1 MLVEGFSQLLRDH
14 SQTINYLQLLLF
26 VLSFIL
32 QLLVK
37 NRYEIVQISHEINNK
52 KTYLKS
58 FFLSK
63 QSLLH
68 KNSASVITFL
78 RIESPS
84 CMGPGRPAIV

>member
-37 NRYEIVQISHEINNK
+37 NCYEIVHILHEINNK
-52 KTYLKS
+52 KTYLTP
-58 FFLSK
+58 FFPVKAVTFALKMETQK
-63 QSLLH
+63 QCERNYLFE
-68 KNSASVITFL
+68 N
-78 RIESPS
+78 
-84 CMGPGRPAIV
+84 